1 MKRALTLT
9 VCLLA
14 AATLAK
20 AEPADLACHWD
31 KPAGKPPMGG
41 SAAVAKLHASA
52 RDPLF
57 LRVDAAAN
65 SVAHNDP
72 DHAQAG
78 TLPAIRL
85 SASGT
90 GVIITASGVNLP
102 ELQGMQTLLEISV
115 DRYTLDS
122 EMLFLMPASLGS
134 APVTQWTRTGR
145 CVLRKF

>member
-1 MKRALTLT
+1 
-9 VCLLA
+9 
-14 AATLAK
+14 
-20 AEPADLACHWD
+20 
-31 KPAGKPPMGG
+31 MGG

-102 ELQGMQTLLEISV
+102 ELQGMQTLRPGAPVQVNNAVQPS
-115 DRYTLDS
+115 
-122 EMLFLMPASLGS
+122 ASLTPTP
-134 APVTQWTRTGR
+134 ADQ
-145 CVLRKF
+145 